1 VQKYVSRRKDKCR
14 KYRRRSIFGMGQDG
28 EQWVNYLD
36 RYSLEVQELMKLT
49 RNKRRFYQQDLRP
62 ATLIESSS

>member
-1 VQKYVSRRKDKCR
+1 
-14 KYRRRSIFGMGQDG
+14 MGQDG

-49 RNKRRFYQQDLRP
+49 RNKRRFYQQGIRP